1 MSKGKH
7 SKKYTKKEDKFE
19 PILQEFKEEYEIT
32 TPGSQW
38 VSYFSIGALTAGA
51 IVYLFTTP
59 LLVLTIPHV
68 GYLFAS
74 VIIAGILLTHSY
86 NEISTRVS
94 LNLLVERELVS
105 KEIQLSEYKTAIQT
119 ESSMY
124 AYFTINA
131 TYLVGALSLAFFI
144 LPTYGLTDGIACGV
158 ASILP
163 AVFLFILTKL
173 GLVF

>member
-1 MSKGKH
+1 MSV
-7 SKKYTKKEDKFE
+7 
-19 PILQEFKEEYEIT
+19 ILISFFSFFSFLFLLFFILTFLFYFIFI
-32 TPGSQW
+32 G

-94 LNLLVERELVS
+94 LNLLVER
-105 KEIQLSEYKTAIQT
+105 
-119 ESSMY
+119 
-124 AYFTINA
+124 
-131 TYLVGALSLAFFI
+131 
-144 LPTYGLTDGIACGV
+144 
-158 ASILP
+158 
-163 AVFLFILTKL
+163 
-173 GLVF
+173 